1 MTASRTLHDDI
12 ELLGEAI
19 QAQGPMEAFA
29 LEERA
34 RALGKAL
41 RSGDENARE
50 QLTALT
56 AGLSIEEAT
65 VLVRAFT
72 SYFRLVNLAEDNER
86 VRRVHTREHNA
97 LPAPRRGSLRGDRD
111 HRRSRQERREPAG
124 AARTGRDSPGVD
136 CPSD

>member
-12 ELLGEAI
+12 DLLGGLPGEVIQGQEAR
-19 QAQGPMEAFA
+19 EAFA

-41 RSGDENARE
+41 RSGDDAARA
-50 QLTALT
+50 QLSALV
-56 AGLSIEEAT
+56 ASLSIDEAT

-86 VRRVHTREHNA
+86 VRRVRAREQERR
-97 LPAPRRGSLRGDRD
+97 PAPRRGSLREAMGI
-111 HRRSRQERREPAG
+111 
-124 AARTGRDSPGVD
+124 
-136 CPSD
+136 